1 MAAKPKKDRRPTNE
15 PSGSSMLPNFVGTGI
30 AFLAVVTPLVS
41 SEGSPD
47 RGAELW
53 LAVAWCLLLVLWGAT
68 ALMKPKLEI
77 RWSWTE
83 SCLAGFLIWLAIST
97 WFVAGEGN
105 LRAAFNSFW
114 DYAHLLIAYFLIRQW
129 VVNDAQRHAML
140 STMICLAVFVSSFAV
155 YQYLVEMPAQRAAY
169 AASPEQFL
177 LDNGIDPTPGN
188 PLRSLFENRLNST
201 EPTATFTLTNSLAGF
216 LVPWILISL
225 GWLKNSFSVETNWKR
240 VGGLALAIV
249 LLGICLLLTKSR
261 TAWLA
266 TLFGLTLLGLYGTS
280 MGRRVSWIIPAA
292 GLSIFLGLF
301 MLGFVTGVLD
311 VEVLSEAPK
320 SVLYRLQYWQGAA
333 AIIADHPVFGCGLAN
348 FQGYYPEFMLP
359 MASETVADPHNFI
372 FEVWASAGT
381 PALLL
386 LVAAM
391 VFWTLRIARDPQP
404 TDVTTETS
412 KPDNEEDAQSA
423 LPLWLGAGLALVFAP
438 LLQMI
443 MQEVPPDFMPLFIG
457 IIPTGFVA
465 WTLWGK
471 PITQNLRL
479 WLSIAVAALVINLLA
494 AGGISFPSVA
504 GSLYLLA
511 AIASPARPSVLLEDF
526 QRKLVPLGIGAIGLM
541 VVTLWGI
548 QPSQARRTQ
557 MSLSTLAARRGDW
570 RGMEQ
575 HAKLATAADTWSKE
589 GPSALANVYYQGW
602 VNNADASLEA
612 RQPLLDSF
620 EDALAVT
627 FTRAGHSFPLHASAG
642 QWMLDIYRQSDD
654 PDHLLSA
661 IDHYREAARLFPNR
675 AIHHAELAWALHLAG
690 LKEESVAHAEEALR
704 LDKLNPHA
712 ERDLERL
719 KVHDPGPW
727 KTVENQKPA
736 PDPELSAKQVVE
748 NLRTMGG

>member
-1 MAAKPKKDRRPTNE
+1 MAGKNKQNRRATNE
-15 PSGSSMLPNFVGTGI
+15 PSGTSLLPNFVGTGI

-41 SEGSPD
+41 SEGSPE

-83 SCLAGFLIWLAIST
+83 TFLAGFLVWLAIST

-105 LRAAFNSFW
+105 LRAAFNSYW
-114 DYAHLLIAYFLIRQW
+114 DYAHVLIAYFLIRQW
-129 VVNDAQRHAML
+129 VVNDWQRHALL
-140 STMICLAVFVSSFAV
+140 SAMICLAVFACSFAV
-155 YQYLVEMPAQRAAY
+155 YQYLIEMPAQRAAY
-169 AASPEQFL
+169 HASPEQFL
-177 LDNGIDPTPGN
+177 IENGIDPTPGN
-188 PLRSLFENRLNST
+188 PVRALFESRLGST

-216 LVPWILISL
+216 LVPWILISI
-225 GWLKNSFSVETNWKR
+225 GWLKNSLSGETNWKR
-240 VGGLALAIV
+240 FAGMAFTIAIV
-249 LLGICLLLTKSR
+249 GVCLLLTKSR

-280 MGRRVSWIIPAA
+280 IGRRVSWVIPAA
-292 GLSIFLGLF
+292 GLTIFLGLF

-333 AIIADHPVFGCGLAN
+333 AIIAHHPVLGCGLSN

-359 MASETVADPHNFI
+359 MASETVADPHNFV

-381 PALLL
+381 PALML

-391 VFWTLRIARDPQP
+391 VCWTLRIARSAKPTEDTATADEAIDESDPR
-404 TDVTTETS
+404 
-412 KPDNEEDAQSA
+412 SA
-423 LPLWLGAGLALVFAP
+423 YPLWFGAGLAFVFAP

-443 MQEVPPDFMPLFIG
+443 MQEVPPDFMPLFVG

-471 PITQNLRL
+471 PINLNLRL

-504 GSLYLLA
+504 GSLFLLA
-511 AIASPARPSVLLEDF
+511 AIASPAVPIITLEDTP
-526 QRKLVPLGIGAIGLM
+526 RKLLPLGVGAIGLM

-557 MSLSTLAARRGDW
+557 MSFSTQAARRGDW
-570 RGMEQ
+570 RAMEQ
-575 HAKLATAADTWSKE
+575 HAKLAAAADTWSKD
-589 GPSALANVYYQGW
+589 GPFALANVYFQGW
-602 VNNADASLEA
+602 ANNSDASLEA
-612 RQPLLDSF
+612 RQPLRDGF
-620 EDALAVT
+620 EDALAET
-627 FTRAGHSFPLHASAG
+627 FKRAGHSFPLHDSAG
-642 QWMLDIYRQSDD
+642 EWMLDIYRQTDNPDD
-654 PDHLLSA
+654 LLAA
-661 IDHYREAARLFPNR
+661 IDHYREATRLFPNR
-675 AIHHAELAWALHLAG
+675 AMHHAQLAWALHLAG
-690 LKEESVAHAEEALR
+690 LKQESLVHADEALR

-712 ERDLERL
+712 ERFLERL
-719 KVHDPGPW
+719 KIHDPGPG
-727 KTVENQKPA
+727 KGIENQKPA
-736 PDPELSAKQVVE
+736 PDPKLSAKQVVE
-748 NLRTMGG
+748 NLRTMK

>member
-1 MAAKPKKDRRPTNE
+1 MAAKQKPNRRQTEE
-15 PSGSSMLPNFVGTGI
+15 PSGSSLLPNFVGTGI

-41 SEGSPD
+41 SEGSPE

-83 SCLAGFLIWLAIST
+83 TFLAGFLVWLAIST

-105 LRAAFNSFW
+105 LRAAFNSYW
-114 DYAHLLIAYFLIRQW
+114 DYASVLIAYFLIRQW
-129 VVNDAQRHAML
+129 VVTPAQRHALL
-140 STMICLAVFVSSFAV
+140 SGMVCLAVFVSTFAI
-155 YQYLVEMPAQRAAY
+155 YQYLVEMPAQRADYEAN
-169 AASPEQFL
+169 AKQIL
-177 LDNGIDPTPGN
+177 MDNGIDPTPGN
-188 PLRSLFENRLNST
+188 PIRALFESRLNST
-201 EPTATFTLTNSLAGF
+201 EPVATFTLTNSLAGF
-216 LVPWILISL
+216 LVPWILVSI
-225 GWLKNSFSVETNWKR
+225 GWLKNSFSSEANRKR
-240 VGGLALAIV
+240 IIGLGLAIALI
-249 LLGICLLLTKSR
+249 GICLLLTKSR

-266 TLFGLTLLGLYGTS
+266 TLFGLSLLGLYGTS
-280 MGRRVSWIIPAA
+280 IGRRVSWVIPAA
-292 GLSIFLGLF
+292 GLTVFLGLF

-333 AIIADHPVFGCGLAN
+333 AIIANHPVFGCGLSN

-386 LVAAM
+386 LVGAM
-391 VFWTLRIARDPQP
+391 VFWTLRIAKDPQTHEATPEP
-404 TDVTTETS
+404 TTPGIV
-412 KPDNEEDAQSA
+412 EDDRSA
-423 LPLWLGAGLALVFAP
+423 YPLCLGAALAFVFAP
-438 LLQMI
+438 LVQMI
-443 MQEVPPDFMPLFIG
+443 MQEVPPDFMPLIVG
-457 IIPTGFVA
+457 IVPTGLVA
-465 WTLWGK
+465 LTLWGQ

-479 WLSIAVAALVINLLA
+479 WLCIAVAALTINLLA

-504 GSLYLLA
+504 GSLLLLA
-511 AIASPARPSVLLEDF
+511 AVASPLQPSVILDDTP
-526 QRKLVPLGIGAIGLM
+526 RKLLPLGVGAIGLM

-557 MSLSTLAARRGDW
+557 MGLSTLAARRGDW
-570 RGMEQ
+570 QAMER
-575 HAKLATAADTWSKE
+575 HAQLATAADTWSKE
-589 GPSALANVYYQGW
+589 GPSALASVYFQGW
-602 VNNADASLEA
+602 VNNPDASLEV

-620 EDALAVT
+620 EDALAKT
-627 FTRAGHSFPLHASAG
+627 FARAGHSFPLHNTSG
-642 QWMLDIYRQSDD
+642 EWMLDIYRQSDN
-654 PDHLLSA
+654 PDDLLAA
-661 IDHYREAARLFPNR
+661 IDHFREATRLFPNR
-675 AIHHAELAWALHLAG
+675 AIHHAQLSWALHLAG
-690 LKEESVAHAEEALR
+690 LRDESLTHANEALR
-704 LDKLNPHA
+704 LDELNPHA
-712 ERDLERL
+712 ERYLNRL
-719 KVHDPGPW
+719 KIHDPGPW